1 MPSNAIRRLRAMRW
15 RSSWTMVVAAL
26 ALVPVIPVAATLV
39 ADYVTEADAVTQ
51 VVRKARPDDVIQRT
65 LDVAQL
71 VGDAVGYLDGLRRS
85 GWR

>member
-1 MPSNAIRRLRAMRW
+1 MSTDAIRRLRVLRW

-26 ALVPVIPVAATLV
+26 ALVPVIPVAATV
-39 ADYVTEADAVTQ
+39 AAEYMTEADAVTQ
-51 VVRKARPDDVIQRT
+51 VVRKARADDVIQRT

-71 VGDAVGYLDGLRRS
+71 LGDAVGYLDVLRRS